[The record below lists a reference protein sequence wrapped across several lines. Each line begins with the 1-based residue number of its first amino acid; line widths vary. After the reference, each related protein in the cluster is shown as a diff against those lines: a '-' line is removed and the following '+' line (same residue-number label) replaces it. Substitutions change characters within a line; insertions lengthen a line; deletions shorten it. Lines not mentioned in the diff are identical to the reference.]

1 MHRHPGSP
9 ETLMDNAGADATEL
23 FEDIGHSSLA
33 RDLMKSL
40 ESVGPTSIKPAD
52 ARGPCS
58 GRGHVLWSTAQRLRQ
73 QKIVATRGADAVKAL
88 ASRGQNF
95 FCETCEGTFEPADA
109 DRERDSTERRR
120 VCSHSNGTLR
130 VFYSPLR
137 EEWGC
142 FYSCCRKHFLLSG
155 R

>member
-1 MHRHPGSP
+1 
-9 ETLMDNAGADATEL
+9 MDNAGADATEL

-40 ESVGPTSIKPAD
+40 ESI
-52 ARGPCS
+52 GPCS
-58 GRGHVLWSTAQRLRQ
+58 GRGHVLSSTAQRLRQ

-88 ASRGQNF
+88 ASRGQDF
-95 FCETCEGTFEPADA
+95 FCETCERTFEPADA
-109 DRERDSTERRR
+109 DNNEREGTERRR

-130 VFYSPLR
+130 IFYSPLR

-142 FYSCCRKHFLLSG
+142 FYSCCRKHVLLSG